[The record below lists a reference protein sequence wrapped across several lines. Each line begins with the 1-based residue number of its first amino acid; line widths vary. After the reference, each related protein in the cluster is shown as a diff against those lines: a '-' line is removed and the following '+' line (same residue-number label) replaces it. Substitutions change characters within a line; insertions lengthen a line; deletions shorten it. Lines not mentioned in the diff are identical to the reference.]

1 MIRNPRQDKITKAQ
15 AAKFEQ
21 ALQTLAERTP
31 QTAGVHPRLVQ
42 AQREAVASQLESLQA
57 ELKEYERLQCNKP
70 PAIKL
75 ELVAELPETLIRAR
89 ISSGLSQRELAERLG
104 LKEQQI
110 QRYEAT
116 NYETASLR
124 RVMEVARALANKAA

>member
-1 MIRNPRQDKITKAQ
+1 MIRNQRQYKITKAQ
-15 AAKFEQ
+15 VAKFEQ
-21 ALQTLAERTP
+21 VLQTFDERP
-31 QTAGVHPRLVQ
+31 PKSASVHPRLVQ
-42 AQREAVASQLESLQA
+42 AQREAMASQLESLQA
-57 ELKEYERLQCNKP
+57 ELKEYERLQRKKP
-70 PAIKL
+70 SSLKL

-89 ISSGLSQRELAERLG
+89 ISAGLSQRELAERLG

-124 RVMEVARALANKAA
+124 RVMEVARALTSEAA